1 MHLFKSRPE
10 RLPKRREAPL
20 SGAVGP
26 LPSRRSVLSGF
37 AMALAGGAPAFWP
50 AHAGAREFSAADIYP
65 SEHPTVAA
73 MGQLSEQMAIRTDG
87 RHRIRRLAGQRAH
100 TESYLISQVRNGSLD
115 MARVDVASLA
125 SLVPMA
131 NLLALPYL
139 FTSPEHRQRVFE
151 GEIGALLMAQLDA
164 RALVG
169 LCFYDLGPRCF
180 YGVKPVRT
188 ASDLRGLSVR
198 VPRSGPWVR
207 MVRAL
212 GATPVAAPYE
222 QVYAALKER
231 TVDLAESNWQ
241 SFLTSR
247 HNEVARYFSV
257 TEHMMT
263 PGIVIFSQRTW
274 EMLPADEQAAL
285 RESARDSEMYLR
297 GISNEMHPPQEV
309 APAGVEIVSDI
320 DRASFVEATAPL
332 HKEQA
337 VTPQFQRML
346 NQIRDLAD

>member
-1 MHLFKSRPE
+1 MHRDKSRPE
-10 RLPKRREAPL
+10 RLPEHREAPQPA
-20 SGAVGP
+20 AVRP
-26 LPSRRSVLSGF
+26 LPSRRSVLSGL
-37 AMALAGGAPAFWP
+37 AMALAGGAPALWP

-65 SEHPTVAA
+65 SEHPTVTA

-87 RHRIRRLAGQRAH
+87 RHRITRLYGQRAH
-100 TESYLISQVRNGSLD
+100 TESYLIGRVRNGSLD

-139 FTSPEHRQRVFE
+139 FTSAEHRQRVFD
-151 GEIGALLMAQLDA
+151 GKVGALLMAQLEA

-169 LCFYDLGPRCF
+169 LCFYELGPRCF
-180 YGVKPVRT
+180 YGVKPVRA
-188 ASDLRGLSVR
+188 ASDLKGLSVR
-198 VPRSGPWVR
+198 VPRAGPWVR

-212 GATPVAAPYE
+212 GATPVAVPYE
-222 QVYAALKER
+222 HVYAALKER

-297 GISNEMHPPQEV
+297 GISNELHAPREA
-309 APAGVEIVSDI
+309 APAGVEIVTDI
-320 DRASFVEATAPL
+320 DRGSFVEATAPL
-332 HKEQA
+332 YQEQA
-337 VTPQFQRML
+337 VTPQFQKIL
-346 NQIRDLAD
+346 QQIRDLAD